1 MSRVGGY
8 LPAAVAREW
17 FANIR
22 TFIVS
27 ATGAVGKAEV
37 VDGGYRV
44 TGRWTFGSGAPHATH
59 FMGLATAGGDQA
71 PDQPRLSF
79 YFNRAE
85 VTVLDTWFVL
95 GLRGTSSSDFEVR
108 GSS

>member
-44 TGRWTFGSGAPHATH
+44 TGRCTFGSGAPPATH

>member
-37 VDGGYRV
+37 VDGGYRRS
-44 TGRWTFGSGAPHATH
+44 TSSRAAHGKT
-59 FMGLATAGGDQA
+59 ATA
-71 PDQPRLSF
+71 
-79 YFNRAE
+79 RA
-85 VTVLDTWFVL
+85 
-95 GLRGTSSSDFEVR
+95 
-108 GSS
+108 